1 MNCCVDCFADR
12 GLRSRIEAMSHN
24 KGECDFCGSKEV
36 NIVPCEDLSD
46 LFGPLLE
53 LYTNYSKAPLSL
65 KKGRPILLHEHLLS
79 YWPRLFNSTILKP
92 KDVKLLV
99 YHIGSQY
106 WLGLEDQLFE
116 KPVELSMYLDGQ
128 ASDEAYTL
136 QWETFV
142 REIKEQNRFFI
153 MNQLNLEELQSNLE
167 RFAKTYPAGTAFY
180 RARISEEPLDA
191 EMLGKPQQKK
201 TTPGRAN
208 PVGIPYLYISD
219 QEETTLYETRV
230 SLHESISVG
239 KFVLRAALNV
249 ISLKNIANYGPF
261 EIQDRG
267 FDIEEFMLIRP
278 YLLRLE
284 EELSKPVRKQD
295 VNLDYLPTQYLC
307 EFIKSL
313 GFDAI
318 EYRSAMADGGYN
330 LAVFNDKNLEC
341 IAIKHYQVKGLE
353 YKWK

>member
-1 MNCCVDCFADR
+1 MNCCVNCFADQ
-12 GLRSRIEAMSHN
+12 GLRSRIEAMSHDS
-24 KGECDFCGSKEV
+24 GECDFCESRDVTVIDCGKLTETFEPIFSSYVPVDIMSINKGKE
-36 NIVPCEDLSD
+36 NTI
-46 LFGPLLE
+46 
-53 LYTNYSKAPLSL
+53 
-65 KKGRPILLHEHLLS
+65 HEHLLE
-79 YWPRLFNSTILKP
+79 YWPRLFSSKLSR
-92 KDVKLLV
+92 KDVKQLV
-99 YHIGSQY
+99 HHIGIGAAWVGAKY
-106 WLGLEDQLFE
+106 IDGLVNLVIDFFGGEEYDE
-116 KPVELSMYLDGQ
+116 KYNS
-128 ASDEAYTL
+128 
-136 QWETFV
+136 QWETFAQ
-142 REIKEQNRFFI
+142 EIKQQNRFFI
-153 MNQLNLEELQSNLE
+153 GQTLDLELLE
-167 RFAKTYPAGTAFY
+167 SVLTRFAKTYPEGAEFY
-180 RARISEEPLDA
+180 RARISDEPLKA
-191 EMLGKPQQKK
+191 EMLGKPPKNR

-219 QEETTLYETRV
+219 KEETTLYETRV

-239 KFVLRAALNV
+239 KFALRVPLNV
-249 ISLKNIANYGPF
+249 ISLKSIASYGPF

-278 YLLRLE
+278 YLLRFE

-313 GFDAI
+313 GFDAV

-341 IAIKHYQVKGLE
+341 ISTKHYQVKGLK